1 MPTAYLASSPST
13 TNAPTGEHPGQPTR
27 PERLALAE
35 ILDLQEVEV
44 PGTAHALRHF
54 FPEA

>member
-1 MPTAYLASSPST
+1 MSAACLASSPAAT
-13 TNAPTGEHPGQPTR
+13 TAPTGEHPARPGR
-27 PERLALAE
+27 PERPALAE
-35 ILDLQEVEV
+35 VLDLQEAEV